1 MFQPIVEGSIPIC
14 TCRSERVVD
23 ARQIRRHRLVKQNG
37 RPDASDGRT
46 IAVPEPLTQSACR
59 FLRQAQVVPHA
70 TAGIEEEPDVDR
82 RISRREVRNVLPPS
96 FFENGKVSRGQ
107 VGHVAAGSIGD
118 RHRQR
123 HELHAR
129 FESARLG
136 QQRVRP
142 EIGGSEDDAHHQ
154 DHARTECFVHG

>member
-1 MFQPIVEGSIPIC
+1 MK
-14 TCRSERVVD
+14 R
-23 ARQIRRHRLVKQNG
+23 NG
-37 RPDASDGRT
+37 RPDASDGGT
-46 IAVPEPLTQSACR
+46 IAVPEPLTKSACR

-70 TAGIEEEPDVDR
+70 AAGIEQKPQVDR
-82 RISRREVRNVLPPS
+82 RITRREVRNGLLPS
-96 FFENGKVSRGQ
+96 FFEDGKVSRRQ
-107 VGHVAAGSIGD
+107 IGHVAAGPVGD

-142 EIGGSEDDAHHQ
+142 ERQGSENDTHHQ
-154 DHARTECFVHG
+154 NHATPECSVHDWLREITTKSSTSPSPFERGRENMCPLLA